1 MKYFTRILFLVSL
14 VVFITYFFDAIVEY
28 NKAFL
33 SISMFGFTGSF
44 ITSFF
49 GERSKMNSSIRWI
62 SAAFVIC
69 FLAYVFIFSFLWSSA
84 NRP

>member
-1 MKYFTRILFLVSL
+1 MKYFTRILFFVSL
-14 VVFITYFFDAIVEY
+14 VVFIIYFFDAVVEY
-28 NKAFL
+28 NKVFL
-33 SISMFGFTGSF
+33 YIIMFGFTGSF

-49 GERSKMNSSIRWI
+49 GERSIMNSSIRWI

-69 FLAYVFIFSFLWSSA
+69 YFAYVFIFSFLWASA